1 MLRFIVRRVL
11 ATVPTLAG
19 LSVLLFGWVRLLPG
33 GPEYSLLPE
42 DASPAQRATL
52 RESLGL
58 DDPVVAQ
65 YGVFLLRLVQGD
77 LGSSLQTGRPV
88 LTEFAMRFPATAELA
103 AAAMLIAVAVGI
115 PLGYLAARR
124 RGGLLDA
131 IAVGGSLLGICTP
144 VFFLAFVLKL
154 VFAEQLGILPSAFR
168 QTPGIDATRITG
180 FFVVDGIAT
189 REWDAAWD
197 ALLHLALPGLA
208 LASIPLAVIVR
219 MTRAG
224 VIEVLG
230 EDYVRTAEAKGL
242 RRGTVRTRHV
252 LRNAML
258 PVVTAIGLLAGNLLA
273 GAVLTESVFAFGGIG
288 QFIYAATQTRDYPVL
303 LGFILIIAV
312 VYVLINLLV
321 DISYSLLDPRVRVEA

>member
-11 ATVPTLAG
+11 QAVPTLFG
-19 LSVLLFGWVRLLPG
+19 LSILLFIWVRALPG
-33 GPEYSLLPE
+33 GPEYALLPE
-42 DASPAQRATL
+42 NATAEQRAAL
-52 RESLGL
+52 RRAMGL
-58 DDPVVAQ
+58 DDPVIVQ
-65 YGVFLLRLVQGD
+65 YGAFLGRLLQGD
-77 LGSSLQTGRPV
+77 LGQSLQTGRPV
-88 LTEFAMRFPATAELA
+88 LTEFAMKFPATVELA
-103 AAAMLIAVAVGI
+103 VMAMIIAVSAGV

-124 RGGLLDA
+124 SGGALDSLV
-131 IAVGGSLLGICTP
+131 VGGSLVGICTP

-154 VFAEQLGILPSAFR
+154 VFAEQLGVFPSAFR

-180 FFVVDGIAT
+180 LFVVDGIAT

-197 ALLHLALPGLA
+197 AFMHLVLPGLA

-242 RRGTVRTRHV
+242 HRRTVRGRHV

-258 PVVTAIGLLAGNLLA
+258 PVVTAIGLLSGALLA

-288 QFIYAATQTRDYPVL
+288 QFIYSATQTRDYPVL
-303 LGFILIIAV
+303 LGFILIIAAL
-312 VYVLINLLV
+312 YVLINLIV
-321 DISYSLLDPRVRVEA
+321 DISYSLLDPRVRVS

>member
-11 ATVPTLAG
+11 QAVPTLFG
-19 LSVLLFGWVRLLPG
+19 LSILLFIWVRSLPG
-33 GPEYSLLPE
+33 GPAYALLPE
-42 DASPAQRATL
+42 NATAEQREAL
-52 RESLGL
+52 RRAMGL
-58 DDPVVAQ
+58 DDPVIVQ
-65 YGVFLLRLVQGD
+65 YGAFLGRLAQGD
-77 LGSSLQTGRPV
+77 LGESLQTGRPV
-88 LTEFAMRFPATAELA
+88 MTEFAMKFPATVELA
-103 AAAMLIAVAVGI
+103 VMAMVIAVAVGV

-124 RGGLLDA
+124 RGGALDA
-131 IAVGGSLLGICTP
+131 LVVGGSLVGICTP

-154 VFAEQLGILPSAFR
+154 IFAEHLGIFPSAFR

-180 FFVVDGIAT
+180 LFVVDGIAT

-197 ALLHLALPGLA
+197 ALMHLVLPGLA
-208 LASIPLAVIVR
+208 LSSIPLAVIVR

-242 RRGTVRTRHV
+242 HRRTVRGRHV

-258 PVVTAIGLLAGNLLA
+258 PVVTAIGLLSGALLA

-288 QFIYAATQTRDYPVL
+288 QFIYSATQTRDYPVL
-303 LGFILIIAV
+303 LGFILIIAA
-312 VYVLINLLV
+312 VYVAINLLV
-321 DISYSLLDPRVRVEA
+321 DISYSLLDPRVRVR

>member
-11 ATVPTLAG
+11 QAVPTLFG
-19 LSVLLFGWVRLLPG
+19 LSILLFIWVRALPG
-33 GPEYSLLPE
+33 GPEYALLPE
-42 DASPAQRATL
+42 NATAEQRAAL
-52 RESLGL
+52 RRAMGL
-58 DDPVVAQ
+58 DDPVIVQ
-65 YGVFLLRLVQGD
+65 YGAFLGRLLQGD
-77 LGSSLQTGRPV
+77 LGQSLQTGRPV
-88 LTEFAMRFPATAELA
+88 LTEFAMKFPATVELA
-103 AAAMLIAVAVGI
+103 VMAMIIAVSAGV

-124 RGGLLDA
+124 SGGALDSLV
-131 IAVGGSLLGICTP
+131 VGGSLVGICTP

-154 VFAEQLGILPSAFR
+154 VFAEQLGVFPSAFR

-180 FFVVDGIAT
+180 LFVVDGIAT

-197 ALLHLALPGLA
+197 AFMHLVLPGLA
-208 LASIPLAVIVR
+208 LSSIPLAVIVR

-242 RRGTVRTRHV
+242 HRRTVRGRHV

-258 PVVTAIGLLAGNLLA
+258 PVVTAIGLLSGALLA

-288 QFIYAATQTRDYPVL
+288 QFIYAATQSRDYPVL
-303 LGFILIIAV
+303 LGFILIIAAL
-312 VYVLINLLV
+312 YVLINLIV
-321 DISYSLLDPRVRVEA
+321 DISYSLLDPRVRVS